1 MRIKK
6 GTVTSAKMDK
16 TVTVTVAR
24 SVMHPIYRKRFPVS
38 KKFLADTAGMDV
50 KEGDIVMIGETA
62 PMSKRKR
69 FKVIEVIGSKEVI
82 GTSVEDEFKDLAPD
96 TSDISDTSDTPK

>member
-16 TVTVTVAR
+16 TVTVLVTR

-50 KEGDIVMIGETA
+50 KEGDLVVIGETA

-69 FKVIEVIGSKEVI
+69 FKVLEIIGKKETIDVSLDQELE
-82 GTSVEDEFKDLAPD
+82 SVTKD
-96 TSDISDTSDTPK
+96 SDSTDQTE